1 MSTSL
6 ALHNSRKRKN
16 GVMMTLCVIAAG
28 IGLAWL
34 ALILGALLYKGLAG
48 LSLSVFTQMT
58 PPPGDAGGLLNA
70 IYGSIVMT
78 IIGIVVGT
86 PIGVLAGTYMAEY

>member
-1 MSTSL
+1 MSTAASL
-6 ALHNSRKRKN
+6 HQSRKRKN

-48 LSLSVFTQMT
+48 ISFSVFTEMT
-58 PPPGDAGGLLNA
+58 PPPGDAGGLLTA
-70 IYGSIVMT
+70 IYGRSVLPILG
-78 IIGIVVGT
+78 IIVGT
-86 PIGVLAGTYMAEY
+86 PIGVRAGTDMAA